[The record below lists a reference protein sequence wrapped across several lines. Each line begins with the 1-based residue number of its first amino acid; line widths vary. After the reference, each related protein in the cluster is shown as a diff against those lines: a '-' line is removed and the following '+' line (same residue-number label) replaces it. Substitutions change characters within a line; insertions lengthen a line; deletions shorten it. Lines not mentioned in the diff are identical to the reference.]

1 MNGQV
6 VTVGVDGS
14 KSSLEALR
22 FAVEEARLRH
32 GTVRAVTAWQV
43 DTLYAGYGGALLE
56 EEDAAHE
63 KAATELQ
70 DKAIQIVLRDTDD
83 APLIERRVVR
93 GHPAQS
99 LVDLSRDAALLVVGT
114 EHKGLVKRAA
124 VGSTSAYCSRFSK
137 VPVAVVPFVDQ
148 QLHGLGD

>member
-1 MNGQV
+1 MNSQV
-6 VTVGVDGS
+6 ITVGVDGS
-14 KSSLEALR
+14 RSSSDALR
-22 FAVEEARLRH
+22 FALAEARLRG

-43 DTLYAGYGGALLE
+43 DTLYAGYGGILLHE
-56 EEDAAHE
+56 ENAVHE

-70 DKAIQIVLRDTDD
+70 DRAIQVVLRETPE

-93 GHPAQS
+93 GDSGQV
-99 LVDLSRDAALLVVGT
+99 LVQLSRDAALLVVGT

-124 VGSTSAYCSRFSK
+124 VGSTSGYCTRLSK

-148 QLHGLGD
+148 ELHGLAD

>member
-6 VTVGVDGS
+6 ITVGVDGS
-14 KSSLEALR
+14 KSSLDALR
-22 FAVEEARLRH
+22 FGLEEARLRK

-43 DTLYAGYGGALLE
+43 DTLNAGYGGILLQE
-56 EEDAAHE
+56 ENSAHE
-63 KAATELQ
+63 KVATELQ
-70 DKAIQIVLRDTDD
+70 DKAIDIVLRETDD

-93 GHPAQS
+93 GHPGQA

-124 VGSTSAYCSRFSK
+124 VGSTSAYCTRLSK
-137 VPVAVVPFVDQ
+137 VPVAVVPFIDQ
-148 QLHGLGD
+148 ELHGLGA